1 MRLIIVQCTGQ
12 FGESCGQCIFVNFV
26 AENNVFFRVKFFS
39 QICKRRGKQGILF
52 RLRIAFWV
60 YSSACQNLAAISKV
74 AIWGDLD
81 KIILPQLWQDNCGN
95 FFVMP
100 KCGNFFVRKKV
111 AISKS
116 CHLGTRKFFCCRNFG
131 NCFCQDR
138 IARKMS
144 P

>member
-1 MRLIIVQCTGQ
+1 MSIYGQCTY
-12 FGESCGQCIFVNFV
+12 SDC
-26 AENNVFFRVKFFS
+26 NVCCCKNVTFR
-39 QICKRRGKQGILF
+39 
-52 RLRIAFWV
+52 V

-116 CHLGTRKFFCCRNFG
+116 CHLGGLIKIFVATIVATYFSLEKVAIWWGLGKIFVAKILATVLSRQNSKKNVTLKG
-131 NCFCQDR
+131 CQ
-138 IARKMS
+138 IWK
-144 P
+144 